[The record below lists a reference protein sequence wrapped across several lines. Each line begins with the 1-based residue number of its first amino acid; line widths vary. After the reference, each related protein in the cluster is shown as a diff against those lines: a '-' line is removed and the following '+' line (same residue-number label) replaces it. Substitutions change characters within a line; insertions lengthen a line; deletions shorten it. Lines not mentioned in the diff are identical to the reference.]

1 MLIYRK
7 NIIRF
12 DILNTLLG
20 IIIFIVLFAVL
31 KMEIIISGVLALLI
45 YIGSSLLFAP
55 NNKLVLLGIKDS
67 NKQKEYMDLLD
78 NGYENYEK
86 ITKIRNQLTK
96 PEIKAKCTLIV
107 NQIAKI
113 LKYLEKHPNKIGQN
127 KKFFTYYLEA
137 ILKIINSYNDISTQN
152 VHTKEIEEVMDKT
165 EKSLT
170 LIEKSLEEQFSKMLQ
185 NDALDLDTEID
196 LLNNSINMKDF

>member
-78 NGYENYEK
+78 TRSRVYEK
-86 ITKIRNQLTK
+86 ISKLRNQLTK
-96 PEIKAKCTLIV
+96 PEIKTKCTLIV

-152 VHTKEIEEVMDKT
+152 VHTKEIEEVMEKT

-170 LIEKSLEEQFSKMLQ
+170 LINKSLEEQFSKMLQ

>member
-20 IIIFIVLFAVL
+20 IIIFIVLFVVL

-86 ITKIRNQLTK
+86 ISKLRNQLTK
-96 PEIKAKCTLIV
+96 PEIKTKCTLIV

>member
-31 KMEIIISGVLALLI
+31 KKEIIISGVLALLI

-86 ITKIRNQLTK
+86 ISKLRNQLTK
-96 PEIKAKCTLIV
+96 PEIKTKCTLIV

-152 VHTKEIEEVMDKT
+152 VHTKEIEEVMEKT

-170 LIEKSLEEQFSKMLQ
+170 LINKSLEEQFSKMLQ

>member
-20 IIIFIVLFAVL
+20 IIIFIVLFSVL

-86 ITKIRNQLTK
+86 ISKLRNQLTK
-96 PEIKAKCTLIV
+96 PEIKTKCTLIV

-152 VHTKEIEEVMDKT
+152 VHTKEIEEVMEKT

>member
-86 ITKIRNQLTK
+86 ISKLRNQLTK
-96 PEIKAKCTLIV
+96 PEIKVKCTLIV

>member
-86 ITKIRNQLTK
+86 ISKLRNQLTK

-170 LIEKSLEEQFSKMLQ
+170 LINKSLEEQFSKMLQ

>member
-20 IIIFIVLFAVL
+20 IIIFIVLFSVL

-78 NGYENYEK
+78 NGYDNYEK

-96 PEIKAKCTLIV
+96 PEIKTKCTLIV

-152 VHTKEIEEVMDKT
+152 VHTKEIEEVMEKT

-170 LIEKSLEEQFSKMLQ
+170 LINKSLEEQFSKMLQ

>member
-67 NKQKEYMDLLD
+67 NNQKEYMDLLD

-86 ITKIRNQLTK
+86 ISKLRNQLTK
-96 PEIKAKCTLIV
+96 PEIKTKCTLIV

-152 VHTKEIEEVMDKT
+152 VHTKEIEEVMEKT

-170 LIEKSLEEQFSKMLQ
+170 LINKSLEEQFSKMLQ

>member
-86 ITKIRNQLTK
+86 ISKLRNQLTK

>member
-20 IIIFIVLFAVL
+20 IIIFIVLFSVL

-78 NGYENYEK
+78 NGYDNYEK

-96 PEIKAKCTLIV
+96 PEIKTKCTLIV

>member
-20 IIIFIVLFAVL
+20 IIIFIVLFVVL

-86 ITKIRNQLTK
+86 ISKLRNQLTK
-96 PEIKAKCTLIV
+96 PEIKTKCTLIV

-152 VHTKEIEEVMDKT
+152 VHTKEIEEVMEKT

-170 LIEKSLEEQFSKMLQ
+170 LINKSLEEQFSKMLQ

>member
-20 IIIFIVLFAVL
+20 IIIFIVLFSVL

-86 ITKIRNQLTK
+86 ISKLRNQLTK
-96 PEIKAKCTLIV
+96 PEIKTKCTLIV

-113 LKYLEKHPNKIGQN
+113 LKYLEKHPKKIGES
-127 KKFFTYYLEA
+127 KKFFTYYLET
-137 ILKIINSYNDISTQN
+137 IYKIVNSYFEISSQN
-152 VHTKEIEEVMDKT
+152 IHTKEIEDVISKT
-165 EKSLT
+165 EKT
-170 LIEKSLEEQFSKMLQ
+170 LVMINKSLDDQFTKMIQ

-196 LLNNSINMKDF
+196 FLKSSIQMKDF

>member
-20 IIIFIVLFAVL
+20 IIIFIVLFSVL

-86 ITKIRNQLTK
+86 ISKLRNQLTK
-96 PEIKAKCTLIV
+96 PEIKTKCTLIV

-152 VHTKEIEEVMDKT
+152 VHTKEIEEVMEKT

-170 LIEKSLEEQFSKMLQ
+170 LINKSLEEQFSKMLQ

>member
-96 PEIKAKCTLIV
+96 PEIKTKCTLIV

-127 KKFFTYYLEA
+127 KKIFTYYLEA

-152 VHTKEIEEVMDKT
+152 VHTKEIEEVMEKT

-170 LIEKSLEEQFSKMLQ
+170 LINKSLEEQFSKMLQ

>member
-86 ITKIRNQLTK
+86 ISKLRNQLTK
-96 PEIKAKCTLIV
+96 PEIKTKCTLIV

-127 KKFFTYYLEA
+127 KKFFTYYLET

-152 VHTKEIEEVMDKT
+152 VHTKEIEEVMEKT

-170 LIEKSLEEQFSKMLQ
+170 LINKSLEEQFSKMLQ

>member
-152 VHTKEIEEVMDKT
+152 VHTKEIEEVMEKT

-170 LIEKSLEEQFSKMLQ
+170 LINKSLEEQFSKMLQ

>member
-86 ITKIRNQLTK
+86 ISKLRNQLTK

-165 EKSLT
+165 ETSLT
-170 LIEKSLEEQFSKMLQ
+170 LINKSLEEQFSKMLQ